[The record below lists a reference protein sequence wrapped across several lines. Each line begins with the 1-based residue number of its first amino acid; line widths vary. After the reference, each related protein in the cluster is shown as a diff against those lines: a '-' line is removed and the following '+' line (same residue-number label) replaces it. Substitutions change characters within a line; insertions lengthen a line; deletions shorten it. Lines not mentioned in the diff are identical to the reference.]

1 MSFDQKKSWV
11 LQSLSTTLFWLSSIS
26 FLGALRGAAPVTG
39 WPSVT
44 PLQVLLAVHGA
55 LVLGGA
61 SCWLFLERHN
71 PTHASCFSRL
81 LPDSAR
87 WTKQQYCAVHKA
99 KIEGLDHH
107 CTWLNVSV
115 GRSNY
120 VPFFVLTVCGA
131 LQFALQLVV
140 CGLMV
145 RPTALVADG
154 DSGASVFGLW
164 ATGTALAA
172 LLSAYIASNYGTLL
186 LFHLMLARRGI
197 STYDW
202 LLDRRKKKSKPKKA
216 AAAGSGAASEPVAPD
231 TSNQASSNAAVAAAN
246 TAPGVV

>member
-11 LQSLSTTLFWLSSIS
+11 LQSLSTTLFWISSIS
-26 FLGALRGAAPVTG
+26 FLRALRGVAPVTG

-55 LVLGGA
+55 LVFIGA

-71 PTHASCFSRL
+71 PTHDSCFSRL
-81 LPDSAR
+81 LPDSSR

-131 LQFALQLVV
+131 LQFTLQVVV
-140 CGLMV
+140 CGLMA

-154 DSGASVFGLW
+154 DSATVIFGLW
-164 ATGTALAA
+164 AAGATLAA

-202 LLDRRKKKSKPKKA
+202 LLDRRKKKSNKKA
-216 AAAGSGAASEPVAPD
+216 AEAGSSAASKPAAPD
-231 TSNQASSNAAVAAAN
+231 ASNQDSSHVAVTAAN
-246 TAPGVV
+246 IAPEVV